1 MYTLTQTVPTVL
13 PYEFPPF
20 IDPTKSDL
28 SEEDIKLW
36 HICFLSYDE
45 NRPEDDQFDIIGEMD
60 YKTFVE
66 QLPLEKIQK
75 LDGHYMLFQFNSRE
89 ELIPFLEKE
98 NFLGKTESLF

>member
-1 MYTLTQTVPTVL
+1 
-13 PYEFPPF
+13 
-20 IDPTKSDL
+20 
-28 SEEDIKLW
+28 
-36 HICFLSYDE
+36 
-45 NRPEDDQFDIIGEMD
+45 MD

-98 NFLGKTESLF
+98 NFLGKTESLFWIENLFILEKNTP